1 MGSEWKSVPFRELY
15 AIPSRNG
22 LTKPKKIRGEGYK
35 FINMGEIFSYGRML
49 NIECDRAPATDKELE
64 TSTLKAGDLL
74 FARQSLVLSGAG
86 KCSIFLGDDETTI
99 FESHLIRVR
108 PDAKQVLPEYLYY
121 YFDSPIGRSEI
132 WSITEQGAGQAGIRG
147 SDLETVLVRLPSL
160 AKQEKIVSILQ
171 AIDNKIAL
179 NRQINTTLESMAQA
193 LFKSWFVD
201 FDPVIDNALAA
212 GHEIPDA
219 LQKRAARRE
228 ALRQQTNKTANETT
242 VATDAASSEQALP
255 ETGLSDQRLPPEIQ
269 QLFPDRF
276 VFTDEMGW
284 VPEGWEVH
292 RADEVSTISIGKTPP
307 RKESQWFSDCEDSNL
322 TWVSIKD
329 MGACGVFIGESSE
342 YLTKDAVAKHNVK
355 MVPKGTVLLSFKLT
369 VGRVAIAG
377 RDLCTNEA
385 IAHFANPKKGLNKE
399 FLYCYLST
407 FDYGQL
413 GSTSSIATAINSKI
427 IKSMPVLVPSI
438 GVLTSFKNLT
448 ENWFNQIDVRNS
460 ELAVLSNLRDSL
472 LPKLLSGQITLPEAE
487 QQLAEVL

>member
-1 MGSEWKSVPFRELY
+1 MGSEWRELRLKDVVGFVADNRGKNPDSY
-15 AIPSRNG
+15 AEEGIPVIDNYLITGDWLVNLNDVRRFIDEDTCQSFIRKHIQKDDVLVTLVGNG
-22 LTKPKKIRGEGYK
+22 YGQVGVTPDAPCVIIQNTIGLRCDEENDNK
-35 FINMGEIFSYGRML
+35 FLYYLLKANRPALMNL
-49 NIECDRAPATDKELE
+49 NIGAAQPSIKV
-64 TSTLKAGDLL
+64 GNLL
-74 FARQSLVLSGAG
+74 
-86 KCSIFLGDDETTI
+86 
-99 FESHLIRVR
+99 
-108 PDAKQVLPEYLYY
+108 
-121 YFDSPIGRSEI
+121 
-132 WSITEQGAGQAGIRG
+132 
-147 SDLETVLVRLPSL
+147 DLEFSFPSL
-160 AKQEKIVSILQ
+160 IEQRGIASVLESL
-171 AIDNKIAL
+171 DNKIAL

-212 GHEIPDA
+212 GNEIPDELA
-219 LQKRAARRE
+219 ARAARRE
-228 ALRQQTNKTANETT
+228 ALRQQTNKTANETSNKT
-242 VATDAASSEQALP
+242 PGATDAANSEQALP
-255 ETGLSDQRLPPEIQ
+255 ETGLSDQCLPSEIQ

-276 VFTDEMGW
+276 VLTEDMGW

-292 RADEVSTISIGKTPP
+292 RADEISTISIGKTPP
-307 RKESQWFSDCEDSNL
+307 RKESQWFSDCEDSNF

-472 LPKLLSGQITLPEAE
+472 LPKLLSGQVTIPDAE